1 MILNTSIFFA
11 GWFWSGSGVRIHATN
26 ETAPGWRKNPWSNTG
41 QPATI
46 CHDIQ
51 SIFAFLFCILYM
63 MHQKFFCTSTFVLKS
78 IHGTCVD
85 RKSNHVISI
94 WFDEKHH
101 SKWFLLLLQNLV
113 SERKVH
119 WRLLAHTIGT
129 DWYGSDRKEDIGKG
143 DVRRGKEMVDQ
154 MSRAGFQAQIRCR
167 TYTNVSQR
175 SNSTHYSGPN
185 VLLRKKNERKIDL
198 KFYN

>member
-1 MILNTSIFFA
+1 MIITSLIFSYDLEYRIFFA

-41 QPATI
+41 QPTTI

-51 SIFAFLFCILYM
+51 SIFFV
-63 MHQKFFCTSTFVLKS
+63 FCTWYIKS
-78 IHGTCVD
+78 IFCTKKYSWYLCTQKVKPCHIYLVW
-85 RKSNHVISI
+85 RKI
-94 WFDEKHH
+94 

-113 SERKVH
+113 SERKVF
-119 WRLLAHTIGT
+119 WRLLAHRIGT

-154 MSRAGFQAQIRCR
+154 MSRAGFQAQIRYR
-167 TYTNVSQR
+167 TNTNVSQK
-175 SNSTHYSGPN
+175 SNSIHYSGPDGQY
-185 VLLRKKNERKIDL
+185 EREVDV